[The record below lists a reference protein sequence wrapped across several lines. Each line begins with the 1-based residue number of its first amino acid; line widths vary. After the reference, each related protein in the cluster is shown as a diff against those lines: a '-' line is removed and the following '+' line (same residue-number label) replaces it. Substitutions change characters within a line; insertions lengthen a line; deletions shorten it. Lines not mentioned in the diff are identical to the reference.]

1 MNQPVQ
7 NSSASR
13 AGHRGHSE
21 PRKKPRIDIGVG
33 LPLALDSGAF
43 SIFNKFIVPNRGKGR
58 GDRQKSNTIRDQM
71 KLTYHKSREFRAYL
85 ADYIKYLHAQALPY
99 TFYVTLDIIFQP
111 EATWEVYQEMR
122 KNGLRPLPV
131 YHFGEVISYLK
142 RYMKDTN
149 YVGLGGLGHESNR
162 ERYKSFADP
171 AWKVLCDGDYKRKP
185 PTHKVHGFAIGGYEL
200 ISRYP
205 WTSVYATT
213 PLYFGRMGG
222 ILIPKFYRSGPDY
235 SGVPSQLSVTQRTG
249 TNKKHVG
256 HHREGGAKE
265 KALAQYLELL
275 GLTKEEVMTDYV
287 ARDIANTYFTNGMM
301 RAVQRVHSERFGQ
314 EYKTLFYVS
323 GTPNHSDPASILL
336 IVTEWLRNL
345 RFDEH
350 LGYLG
355 TYYKVRGARQVL
367 EAVLGAWHNVR
378 PKWEEVQK

>member
-1 MNQPVQ
+1 MNQPAP

-13 AGHRGHSE
+13 AGQRGHSE
-21 PRKKPRIDIGVG
+21 PRKKPRIDTGPR

-43 SIFNKFIVPNRGKGR
+43 SIFNKFIVPNRKRGKGSR
-58 GDRQKSNTIRDQM
+58 EKSTNIRDQM
-71 KLTYHKSREFRAYL
+71 KLTYHKTKEFRTYL
-85 ADYIKYLHAQALPY
+85 ASYIEYLHAQASPY

-131 YHFGEVISYLK
+131 YHFGEDISYLK
-142 RYMKDTN
+142 RYMRDSP

-171 AWKVLCDGDYKRKP
+171 AWDVLCDGDRRRKL

-205 WTSVYATT
+205 WTSVDATT

-222 ILIPKFYRSGPDY
+222 ILVPKFYGDRADY
-235 SGVPSQLSVTQRTG
+235 SGVPSQLSVTLRTG
-249 TNKKHVG
+249 LNRRHVG
-256 HHREGGAKE
+256 HHHEGGE
-265 KALAQYLELL
+265 RERVLAQYLELI

-301 RAVQRVHSERFGQ
+301 RAVRQVHSERLGQ
-314 EYKTLFYVS
+314 DYKTIFYVS

-336 IVTEWLRNL
+336 IVAEWVHKL
-345 RFDEH
+345 RFNEH

-355 TYYKVRGARQVL
+355 TFYKVRGARQVL
-367 EAVLGAWHNVR
+367 EAVLKQWHGV
-378 PKWEEVQK
+378 KYHDE